1 MSKKAKTITK
11 ELINSKLDEFKA
23 KITEAKQGKR
33 KSPAQEFLES
43 VSDTIKEAINS
54 SVSYRQ
60 LSKIIEEVYNF
71 KVSEQTI
78 RSYAHNVLGI
88 AKKSRNMSSNATA
101 KSSDKVEKDTGA
113 VANSSDNNDRK
124 KASFNDI

>member
-1 MSKKAKTITK
+1 MSKKIKTITK

-23 KITEAKQGKR
+23 KINEAKQGKR

-54 SVSYRQ
+54 GVSYRK
-60 LSKIIEEVYNF
+60 LSKIIEEVYSFN
-71 KVSEQTI
+71 VSEQTI

-88 AKKSRNMSSNATA
+88 AKKSRNMNATA
-101 KSSDKVEKDTGA
+101 KSNDKVEKDTGA